1 LGLHLQ
7 VDAGVLFQ
15 RKPLARI
22 VREGV
27 EVAGRRGS
35 VGCVGVR
42 FNEETSKRLERMY
55 GTADMVLR
63 RERVRA
69 ALVAAPGERILDVGC
84 GPGFY
89 VAELLEEVGPAG
101 SVVGV
106 DGSPDMLALAQARC
120 DGRTN
125 AEFLQGDAT
134 APPVE
139 AGSFDAVVCVQVLE
153 YVADATVALTAMCNA
168 LRSGG
173 RVVVW
178 DTDWATVSWHSSDP
192 ARTQR
197 ILCAFDEHLA
207 HPSLPQT
214 MASRLRAAGFD
225 DVGVVGYSVTS
236 TELTPDTTAGA
247 LLPLIADFV
256 PGHQGVTKD
265 EAVAWADDQRDLH
278 ERSEFFFSCSQF
290 CFTGTKRVT

>member
-1 LGLHLQ
+1 M
-7 VDAGVLFQ
+7 
-15 RKPLARI
+15 
-22 VREGV
+22 
-27 EVAGRRGS
+27 
-35 VGCVGVR
+35 GVR

-69 ALVAAPGERILDVGC
+69 ALAAAPRERILDVGC

-89 VAELLEEVGPAG
+89 VAELLEEVGPSG

-125 AEFLQGDAT
+125 AKFLQGDAT
-134 APPVE
+134 APPVD
-139 AGSFDAVVCVQVLE
+139 AATFDAAVSVQVLE
-153 YVADATVALTAMCNA
+153 YVADATAALAAMCKA
-168 LRSGG
+168 VKTGG

-178 DTDWATVSWHSSDP
+178 DTDWATVSWHSSDS

-197 ILCAFDEHLA
+197 VLRAFDDHLA
-207 HPSLPQT
+207 HPSLPRT
-214 MASRLRAAGFD
+214 MASRLRTAGFD
-225 DVGVVGYSVTS
+225 DVGVVGYSMTS

-265 EAVAWADDQRDLH
+265 EAAAWVADQRDLH
-278 ERSEFFFSCSQF
+278 ERREFFFSCSQF
-290 CFTGTKRVT
+290 CFTATKRAT